1 MISAYAYTTTSV
13 IRDRIRSYTIVYDYF
28 IVDRR
33 RIDVD
38 STSVVAIVYD
48 SYTTRI
54 RSSTIEKKCLTT
66 FTNNDNTKLWR
77 QKIRYI

>member
-54 RSSTIEKKCLTT
+54 RSSTIEKKCLST
-66 FTNNDNTKLWR
+66 FTTYL
-77 QKIRYI
+77 YHYSLVTYH

>member
-38 STSVVAIVYD
+38 SALVVAIVYD

-54 RSSTIEKKCLTT
+54 RSSTIEKKCLIT
-66 FTNNDNTKLWR
+66 FTNFFFKIERRKQLWV
-77 QKIRYI
+77 